1 MNTNEKIIVRENKVL
16 KLNTVLIRQVN
27 ESEFID
33 IEKVAY
39 MMESYIKSKGNSILG
54 PMINYTTAEADEN
67 GQVKIIIKLMFQ
79 LKNPIHNVET
89 PYVLK
94 NQIRVTNCLFARF
107 SEKEENLQFAYS
119 KLQLYAFEN
128 DIKLKGDT
136 YTVFVENKD
145 SKMIADVFMEIDEG
159 NIERLEKWSETTT
172 ELSEKVRIPKLAKEG
187 VH

>member
-1 MNTNEKIIVRENKVL
+1 MSTTEKIIVRENKVL
-16 KLNTVLIRQVN
+16 KLNTVLTREISEN
-27 ESEFID
+27 EFMEID
-33 IEKVAY
+33 KVAY

-54 PMINYTTAEADEN
+54 PMINYTTVEADEN
-67 GQVKIIIKLMFQ
+67 GQVKMILKLMFQ
-79 LKNPIHNVET
+79 LKSPIHNVET

-145 SKMIADVFMEIDEG
+145 SKMIADVFMEIDKGGLTVES
-159 NIERLEKWSETTT
+159 L
-172 ELSEKVRIPKLAKEG
+172 
-187 VH
+187 